1 MATNNCVNVDITTP
15 IPVTKGGTG
24 KTSFTDNLLIIGNT
38 SSELTTI
45 PDPGSNYK
53 ILGSY
58 YSVPSFNLYI
68 PSNLASVT
76 TTFAANSAITRTFT
90 ISNSDTTSADASAA
104 FSFSVEGSSSVKWN
118 VGTTYFLNTISAL
131 GASAGHYFINSSS
144 ATCMD
149 INYDGAA
156 IKPAQ
161 PASSIYVNSTLSDIS
176 GDGTAYKV
184 AYNTAIFNTQS
195 SYSTGS
201 YEFTA
206 PVTGRYAV
214 SATVA
219 YRPAVG
225 GSNVYDLDII
235 TSNRTYK
242 AFTFPTRNTIA
253 NFSGPSYVFNPALTA
268 LIDMDEG
275 DIVYIQAKG
284 SGGAKTDDI
293 VETSNPNN
301 ITWFECILVC

>member
-1 MATNNCVNVDITTP
+1 MATNNCVNFDITTP

-24 KTSFTDNLLIIGNT
+24 QTSFTDNLLIIGNT
-38 SSELTTI
+38 SSALTTI
-45 PDPGSNYK
+45 HDPGSNDK
-53 ILGSY
+53 ILGSN
-58 YSVPSFNLYI
+58 SSIPSFDLYI

-76 TTFAANSAITRTFT
+76 TTFAANSAITRTFK
-90 ISNSDTTSADASAA
+90 ISNSNTTSPNSDAV
-104 FSFSVEGSSSVKWN
+104 FIFVTEGVPSVKWRAY
-118 VGTTYFLNTISAL
+118 VKSFTHTIPSQ
-131 GASAGHYFINSSS
+131 GASAGHFLIV
-144 ATCMD
+144 ADAVTCMD
-149 INYDGAA
+149 ISYDGVTT
-156 IKPAQ
+156 KPAQ

-242 AFTFPTRNTIA
+242 SFTFPTRNTIA

-293 VETSNPNN
+293 IETSNPNN

>member
-1 MATNNCVNVDITTP
+1 MATNNCVNFDITAP

-24 KTSFTDNLLIIGNT
+24 QTSFVNNLPIMGYNASL
-38 SSELTTI
+38 LTTI
-45 PDPGSNYK
+45 PHSGYDDYK
-53 ILGSY
+53 ILGAQGIPFFSI
-58 YSVPSFNLYI
+58 YI
-68 PSNLASVT
+68 PSNLSSVIT
-76 TTFAANSAITRTFT
+76 AFAANSAIARTFK
-90 ISNSDTTSADASAA
+90 ISNSDTTSTNSDASFLFVAEGT
-104 FSFSVEGSSSVKWN
+104 SVVRWN
-118 VGTTYFLNTISAL
+118 VGTTYFNNTIPSQ
-131 GASAGHYFINSSS
+131 GSSAGHYFVNSS

-149 INYDGAA
+149 ISYDGVTT
-156 IKPAQ
+156 KPAQ

-184 AYNTAIFNTQS
+184 AYNTPIFNTQN

-219 YRPAVG
+219 YRPEIG
-225 GSNVYDLDII
+225 GSNVYDLDVI

-253 NFSGPSYVFNPALTA
+253 NFSGPSFLFNPALTA
-268 LIDMDEG
+268 LIDMDQG
-275 DIVYIQAKG
+275 DTVYIQAKG

-293 VETSNPNN
+293 IPTDNPNN
-301 ITWFECILVC
+301 ITWFQCVLVC